1 MKPGFKKQALSV
13 ISKELVKAGGDLK
26 SLSTIPGR
34 CDCLKRFAECA
45 DLVDWLKVETG
56 S

>member
-13 ISKELVKAGGDLK
+13 ISKELVKAGEDLK
-26 SLSTIPGR
+26 NLSTIPGR
-34 CDCLKRFAECA
+34 CECLKSFSESA
-45 DLVDWLKVETG
+45 DLVEWLKVETG